1 MEGRADS
8 VERLLV
14 DPHEGPRLV
23 GLAFVLDAAEFVA
36 ELAVLPLVVV
46 VVFRLPDRLKR
57 SCLVELDRKKITNT
71 AALILTFNVMHQK
84 WQKLATATFLTTT

>member
-1 MEGRADS
+1 MSWYNWSAAGRRVGGGPAGS

-23 GLAFVLDAAEFVA
+23 GFALVLDAAELVS

-46 VVFRLPDRLKR
+46 VVLCLPDRLER
-57 SCLVELDRKKITNT
+57 SCLVKLDKRETRCHRHGGTENE
-71 AALILTFNVMHQK
+71 
-84 WQKLATATFLTTT
+84 

>member
-1 MEGRADS
+1 MMSSAWYLVCGGADS

-36 ELAVLPLVVV
+36 ELAVLPLVIV
-46 VVFRLPDRLKR
+46 VVFRLPDSLER
-57 SCLVELDRKKITNT
+57 SCLV
-71 AALILTFNVMHQK
+71 
-84 WQKLATATFLTTT
+84 KLNRNRNY